1 MDQIKIGR
9 FIAKCRKEAGLTQAQ
24 LAEKLLITDRAVSKW
39 ERAKSMPDSSIMLE
53 LCEILG
59 ISVNELL
66 TGERIDMTDY
76 NKQAELNLIKLQKQ
90 KEKSDRLLLTAEVVI
105 GIISTI
111 VLIASILATAY
122 VDFGV
127 LAKVS
132 VILISVILFL
142 IGVTFCILIETKAG
156 YYKCGKCGYK
166 YEPSF
171 KAVVFAMHKGR
182 TRYLKCPH
190 CNKKSWSKKVVETTD
205 AET

>member
-105 GIISTI
+105 CVICTI
-111 VLIASILATAY
+111 VLVASILATAY
-122 VDFGV
+122 VDFGIW
-127 LAKVS
+127 AKVS

-156 YYKCGKCGYK
+156 YYKCGKCGYE

-171 KAVVFAMHKGR
+171 KTVFFAMHKGR

-190 CNKKSWSKKVVETTD
+190 CNKKSWSKKVVENTD
-205 AET
+205 TES

>member
-1 MDQIKIGR
+1 MDQIKIGK

-90 KEKSDRLLLTAEVVI
+90 KEKGDRLLLTAEVVI

-122 VDFGV
+122 VDFGIW
-127 LAKVS
+127 AKVS

-156 YYKCGKCGYK
+156 YYKCGKCGYE

-171 KAVVFAMHKGR
+171 KAVFFAMHKGR

-190 CNKKSWSKKVVETTD
+190 CNKKSWSKKVVETTNT
-205 AET
+205 ET